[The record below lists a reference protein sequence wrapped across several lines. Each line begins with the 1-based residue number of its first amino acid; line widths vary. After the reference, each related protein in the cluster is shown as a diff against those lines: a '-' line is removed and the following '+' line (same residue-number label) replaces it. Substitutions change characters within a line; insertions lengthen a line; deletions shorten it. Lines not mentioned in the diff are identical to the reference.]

1 MLGFL
6 FVEKRKA
13 LHQELVLRGI
23 QLCFFHGDTATPHL
37 WRGNQNQLNGPL
49 WAWSMIIT
57 NILCLPF
64 PAQRLEQGLQMGRNI
79 KMTEGLD
86 NRKAISA
93 GTAEGEG
100 LVGPRPHHF
109 FAPPPP
115 LFALK
120 RKIIIVQVFFRLYSA
135 IFSVFSLISNARH
148 FVGLLCFSR

>member
-1 MLGFL
+1 MDS
-6 FVEKRKA
+6 
-13 LHQELVLRGI
+13 GI
-23 QLCFFHGDTATPHL
+23 GMSH
-37 WRGNQNQLNGPL
+37 
-49 WAWSMIIT
+49 
-57 NILCLPF
+57 
-64 PAQRLEQGLQMGRNI
+64 
-79 KMTEGLD
+79 MT
-86 NRKAISA
+86 

-120 RKIIIVQVFFRLYSA
+120 RKIIKIKKDLKQVFLRLYSA

>member
-1 MLGFL
+1 MFL
-6 FVEKRKA
+6 NISDINFTKNQHVRVETILKKHIYF
-13 LHQELVLRGI
+13 LYTSLVIMKHVFIWTLLQSQYR
-23 QLCFFHGDTATPHL
+23 LVFCLSFPHL
-37 WRGNQNQLNGPL
+37 TKPLNPTC
-49 WAWSMIIT
+49 SYIICYT
-57 NILCLPF
+57 
-64 PAQRLEQGLQMGRNI
+64 
-79 KMTEGLD
+79 
-86 NRKAISA
+86 

-120 RKIIIVQVFFRLYSA
+120 RKIIKIKKRLETSFFRLYSA